1 MEPSCN
7 PQRALIEG
15 HPSSDLHRLLRCL
28 ALFRSVMPGAPL
40 TFVFLCLLGACGF
53 LIFCDVPLS
62 MMSNLGQVRHAG
74 VDHLTGKL
82 CSCSAWQ
89 EIVVKQRFSLNA

>member
-7 PQRALIEG
+7 PQRAFIEG

-40 TFVFLCLLGACGF
+40 TFVFLCLWFSHLSV
-53 LIFCDVPLS
+53 DVPLS

-89 EIVVKQRFSLNA
+89 EIVVKQRFSLSA